1 MKEME
6 KRQLI
11 NDVNTLAD
19 AEVTK
24 QILDSIPVARAYDFF
39 DKLRDLYKRKIKFDG
54 IREDTI
60 KKIITSTQ
68 KYTDENLRNK
78 LRQWLDKAKKI
89 RDNAAKNRIA
99 QWTEERY
106 RISNARKNWKKRIGK
121 NYLIYINYTMIKSQ
135 FMN

>member
-1 MKEME
+1 MNKWNEKAIKLKKRDNKLDDAMKEME

-60 KKIITSTQ
+60 KKIHINT
-68 KYTDENLRNK
+68 
-78 LRQWLDKAKKI
+78 KI
-89 RDNAAKNRIA
+89 
-99 QWTEERY
+99 Y
-106 RISNARKNWKKRIGK
+106 
-121 NYLIYINYTMIKSQ
+121 
-135 FMN
+135 